1 MFVSVAGS
9 GRAAELTSQLRA
21 ERAGLP
27 FLEVRD
33 GENRL
38 RLFTLEPGDLR
49 LWIGRDPGC
58 EVALDWDPLVSRA
71 HVELLRAG
79 TGWAVSDEGMSRNG
93 TFVGGRRVVGRRRLR
108 DGDVLELGA
117 SRIRYREPTAAGAGA
132 GATET
137 LKAGGGPASLAVTP
151 AQGRVLAAL
160 CRPLLESG
168 PDAAPA
174 GNRAI
179 AEELVVS
186 PETVK
191 THLRALFELFGLDE
205 VPASDK
211 RLVLARQATELGLV
225 ARRPPGQG

>member
-33 GENRL
+33 GEGRL
-38 RLFTLEPGDLR
+38 RLFALEPADLR
-49 LWIGRDPGC
+49 LWIGRDPSC
-58 EVALDWDPLVSRA
+58 DVALDWDPLVSRA

-79 TGWAVSDEGMSRNG
+79 QGWAVSDEGMSRNG
-93 TFVGGRRVVGRRRLR
+93 TFVDGRRVVGRRRLR
-108 DGDVLELGA
+108 DGDVIELGA
-117 SRIRYREPTAAGAGA
+117 SRVRYREPPAGAGA

-137 LKAGGGPASLAVTP
+137 LAAKNAPASIGVTP
-151 AQGRVLAAL
+151 AQRRVLAAL
-160 CRPLLESG
+160 CRPLAESG

-174 GNRAI
+174 SNRAI
-179 AEELVVS
+179 AEELVIS

-191 THLRALFELFGLDE
+191 THLRALFELFGLDD
-205 VPASDK
+205 VPGSDK
-211 RLVLARQATELGLV
+211 RLVLARRATELGLA
-225 ARRPPGQG
+225 ARDDRAQG

>member
-1 MFVSVAGS
+1 MFVTVARG
-9 GRAAELTSQLRA
+9 GRAEELTSLLRA

-33 GENRL
+33 GEGAL
-38 RLFTLEPGDLR
+38 RLVVLEPGDLR
-49 LWIGRDPGC
+49 LWIGRDEGC
-58 EVALDWDPLVSRA
+58 EVALEWDPLVSRA

-79 TGWAVSDEGMSRNG
+79 AGWAVSDDGLSRNG
-93 TFVGGRRVVGRRRLR
+93 TYVDGRRVVGRRRLR

-117 SRIRYREPTAAGAGA
+117 SRVRYREPTTGTD
-132 GATET
+132 ATET
-137 LKAGGGPASLAVTP
+137 LKADGAPASLSVTP
-151 AQGRVLAAL
+151 GQRRVLVAL
-160 CRPLLESG
+160 CRPLLDEG

-211 RLVLARQATELGLV
+211 RLVLARRATELGLV
-225 ARRPPGQG
+225 GHEGSARG

>member
-1 MFVSVAGS
+1 MFMSVAGS

-33 GENRL
+33 GEGRL
-38 RLFTLEPGDLR
+38 RLIALEPGDLR
-49 LWIGRDPGC
+49 LWIGRDPAC
-58 EVALDWDPLVSRA
+58 EVSLDWDPLVSRA

-117 SRIRYREPTAAGAGA
+117 SRIRYREPPAGA

-137 LKAGGGPASLAVTP
+137 LKAEGAPASIAVTP
-151 AQGRVLAAL
+151 AQRRVLAAL
-160 CRPLLESG
+160 CRPLVESG

-211 RLVLARQATELGLV
+211 RLVLARRATELGLV
-225 ARRPPGQG
+225 GREGSARG

>member
-1 MFVSVAGS
+1 MFVSVADS

-33 GENRL
+33 GDGRL
-38 RLFTLEPGDLR
+38 RIITLEPADLR
-49 LWIGRDPGC
+49 LWIGRDPGV

-79 TGWAVSDEGMSRNG
+79 LGWAVSDEGMSRNG

-117 SRIRYREPTAAGAGA
+117 SRIRYREPPAGAGA

-137 LKAGGGPASLAVTP
+137 LRAEGAPASIAVTP
-151 AQGRVLAAL
+151 AQRRVLAAL
-160 CRPLLESG
+160 CRPLVESG

-174 GNRAI
+174 GNRVI

-211 RLVLARQATELGLV
+211 RLVLARRATELGLV
-225 ARRPPGQG
+225 GHEGSARG

>member
-1 MFVSVAGS
+1 VFVSVAGS
-9 GRAAELTSQLRA
+9 GRAAELLAQLRA
-21 ERAGLP
+21 ERAGSP

-33 GENRL
+33 GEDRL
-38 RLFTLEPGDLR
+38 RIIALEPGDLR
-49 LWIGRDPGC
+49 LWIGRDPSC
-58 EVALDWDPLVSRA
+58 DVALDWDPLVSRA

-79 TGWAVSDEGMSRNG
+79 QGWAVSDEGMSRNG
-93 TFVGGRRVVGRRRLR
+93 TFVDGRRVVGRRRLR

-117 SRIRYREPTAAGAGA
+117 SRVRYREPPAGP

-137 LKAGGGPASLAVTP
+137 LKAEGAPASIAVTP
-151 AQGRVLAAL
+151 AQRRVLTAL
-160 CRPLLESG
+160 CRPLVESG

-191 THLRALFELFGLDE
+191 THLRALFELFGLDD
-205 VPASDK
+205 VPGSDK
-211 RLVLARQATELGLV
+211 RLVLARRATELGLGG
-225 ARRPPGQG
+225 RRTPSDPG

>member
-9 GRAAELTSQLRA
+9 GRAAELVSQLQA

-33 GENRL
+33 GEDRL
-38 RLFTLEPGDLR
+38 RLFSLEPGDLR
-49 LWIGRDPGC
+49 LWIGRDPSC
-58 EVALDWDPLVSRA
+58 DVALEWDPLVSRA

-79 TGWAVSDEGMSRNG
+79 QGWAVSDEGMSRNG
-93 TFVGGRRVVGRRRLR
+93 TFVDGRRVEGRRRLR

-117 SRIRYREPTAAGAGA
+117 SHVRYREPPIGP

-137 LKAGGGPASLAVTP
+137 LRAEGAPASIAVTP
-151 AQGRVLAAL
+151 AQRRVLAAL
-160 CRPLLESG
+160 CRPLAASG

-174 GNRAI
+174 SNRAI

-191 THLRALFELFGLDE
+191 THLRALFELFGLDD

-211 RLVLARQATELGLV
+211 RLVLARRATELGL
-225 ARRPPGQG
+225 AGRRTSPPAGG